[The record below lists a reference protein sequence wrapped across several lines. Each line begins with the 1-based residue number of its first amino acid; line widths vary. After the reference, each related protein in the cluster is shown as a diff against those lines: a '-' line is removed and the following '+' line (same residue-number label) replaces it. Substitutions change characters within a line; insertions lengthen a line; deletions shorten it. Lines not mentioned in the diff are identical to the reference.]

1 MNSNLDIEIPAF
13 GNKPHTVGWL
23 VAAIICSIPPMALAA
38 FVYSEWRD
46 VNEFTLMVTM
56 IPALLALLL
65 GFAALILWMAWIFQ
79 IIRSRKYTK
88 HFVTL
93 HKIADDLRREQ
104 AETRATAKDH
114 SAH

>member
-13 GNKPHTVGWL
+13 GKKPHTVAWL

-65 GFAALILWMAWIFQ
+65 GLAALVLWLVWVFQ
-79 IIRSRKYTK
+79 FIRSYKYTK

-93 HKIADDLRREQ
+93 QEIANDLRREQ
-104 AETRATAKDH
+104 AETRATAKDDA
-114 SAH
+114 AH